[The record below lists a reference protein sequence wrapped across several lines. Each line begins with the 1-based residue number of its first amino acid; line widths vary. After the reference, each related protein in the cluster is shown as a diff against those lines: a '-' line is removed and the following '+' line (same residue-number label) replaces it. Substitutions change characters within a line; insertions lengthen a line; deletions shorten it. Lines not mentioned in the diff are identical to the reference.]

1 MNTEKNTNEAKGG
14 GTWLNDVL
22 GAACPEC
29 GGTDTEWHCS
39 QYTNSGVENGRLRL
53 HEVGT
58 RFFLGCN
65 LCSATIRTI
74 SGDKLA
80 RLMTEA
86 ANAKLRGVLPVD
98 DGNGDQQ

>member
-1 MNTEKNTNEAKGG
+1 MSNNETTIPPQVGQSALTDG
-14 GTWLNDVL
+14 LADP
-22 GAACPEC
+22 CPEC
-29 GGTDTEWHCS
+29 GSTDTEWHCS

-53 HEVGT
+53 HDIGT

-65 LCSATIRTI
+65 VCSATIRTI

-86 ANAKLRGVLPVD
+86 ANA
-98 DGNGDQQ
+98 